1 MFNEKGLV
9 MKLSA
14 VVAYSLNRVMGKN
27 NQLPWHLPDDLK
39 HFKALTLGKPVLMGR
54 KTYESIGRPLPNRP
68 NIILSRDRSLKIEGC
83 QVIHSVNEL
92 HTNQEVMVI
101 GGAEIFAMLLP
112 RIQTLYLTEIQA
124 NVDGD
129 VYFPELD
136 PSQWQETSRE
146 HHPADE
152 RHLYAFDYITLERV

>member
-1 MFNEKGLV
+1 VFNEKGLV